1 MLKKNE
7 IGVEKMINKIYVI
20 SLIAISILSIS
31 TGSIAAQTQSN
42 TITVS
47 DATDDV
53 IYISEEGENETV
65 SRANLDI
72 SEVKCIQNGREV
84 ELQLKIANGA
94 IQNNPLSFSY
104 IFILITTH
112 DEYWIYFSDEDT
124 NGEVDK
130 NEWFIE
136 GSKETSI
143 SANDYSGIGGKTL
156 MVSFD
161 LPNRFEKCI
170 SVAGI
175 TSETATGG
183 LTGYGDYAPEDF
195 LTGEKLLE
203 PDAGGPYTGKAGES
217 ITFSGSIDGDAT
229 KYTWLW
235 QYDENRA
242 MLEGQNPTH
251 VFNIPGNYSGTL
263 YVYDSEGSYGMD
275 DFVLTINASTTGGG
289 TGTGGASFSGS
300 GLIMFIVLLAVIVI
314 AGVAVI
320 IYIIRR

>member
-1 MLKKNE
+1 
-7 IGVEKMINKIYVI
+7 VEKMINKIYVI

-31 TGSIAAQTQSN
+31 TGSITAQTQSN

-53 IYISEEGENETV
+53 VYINENTNETV
-65 SRANLDI
+65 SRPNLDI

-94 IQNNPLSFSY
+94 IQNNPLFLY
-104 IFILITTH
+104 TFILITTH
-112 DEYWIYFSDEDT
+112 DEYWIYFYDEDT

-136 GSKETSI
+136 GSQETNI
-143 SANDYSGIGGKTL
+143 AVNDYSGIGGKTL
-156 MVSFD
+156 TVSFD

-183 LTGYGDYAPEDF
+183 SMGYGDYAPEDF

-217 ITFSGSIDGDAT
+217 ITFSGSIAGDAA

-263 YVYDSEGSYGMD
+263 YVYDSEGNYGMD

-289 TGTGGASFSGS
+289 TGTGGSSFSGS
-300 GLIMFIVLLAVIVI
+300 GFIMFIVLLAVIVI